1 MVSITCRLVV
11 AISLWSP
18 FTGAQ
23 VVIPAPNGT
32 YTVAL
37 SILELKNPD
46 SIQPYAPEVEVPALM
61 LSVFYPT
68 HDEETVKRPY
78 MDTDTAIFED
88 LSQAQQSGLDSK
100 PGTFQK
106 LSMQLAANGSKV
118 AQPEGD
124 GGWPILVF
132 GCALG
137 TSRLFYSALL
147 SQVAS
152 TGYVVVAYD
161 TPYDTDIVVYPNGEN
176 ITASETVTA
185 ALDTTNATAV
195 EHFLIADVNVRAQ
208 DASFIVT
215 SFNNNSFAASVIPGC
230 SSCLNTT
237 HVGYFGHS
245 IGGSAGATLLLND
258 TRIAGAVNMDGAVTG
273 HVVSQ
278 GLDRPFMLMAVSG
291 QTRDGKL
298 ANVTNWAAF
307 WSNLRGPSFDLI
319 VNDAAH
325 YTYSDLPLVL
335 DLLGIFP
342 TNETVL
348 DSLEL
353 TSMNGT
359 RAHHIVTTYIVTFFD
374 WLLKNGSDYML
385 KNTNLDFPE
394 VSLDL
399 GDTEAFSNGTVIDV
413 VNGTVISKPGSG
425 SSGDENAATPTST
438 RSQSAWVVV
447 FLIVLSLIFSE

>member
-1 MVSITCRLVV
+1 M
-11 AISLWSP
+11 
-18 FTGAQ
+18 
-23 VVIPAPNGT
+23 
-32 YTVAL
+32 
-37 SILELKNPD
+37 
-46 SIQPYAPEVEVPALM
+46 
-61 LSVFYPT
+61 
-68 HDEETVKRPY
+68 
-78 MDTDTAIFED
+78 
-88 LSQAQQSGLDSK
+88 
-100 PGTFQK
+100 
-106 LSMQLAANGSKV
+106 
-118 AQPEGD
+118 
-124 GGWPILVF
+124 
-132 GCALG
+132 
-137 TSRLFYSALL
+137 
-147 SQVAS
+147 
-152 TGYVVVAYD
+152 
-161 TPYDTDIVVYPNGEN
+161 
-176 ITASETVTA
+176 TA

-325 YTYSDLPLVL
+325 YTCKYQMPSSKLPMMVTDGHADSDLPLVL

-399 GDTEAFSNGTVIDV
+399 GDTEAFSNGTVIGV

-447 FLIVLSLIFSE
+447 FLIVLSLIISE